1 MTVLWYGGYV
11 IGKLLS
17 ADRIAENPFA
27 LHGPGTLLFSL
38 LVVGGANLAAT
49 KSHFGKLHVG
59 LCESHFRISH

>member
-38 LVVGGANLAAT
+38 LVVGGD
-49 KSHFGKLHVG
+49 
-59 LCESHFRISH
+59 